1 MIKVE
6 IYQCIKQPEINTKE
20 WNFKIN
26 KNYIVKQSKNNLNY
40 MIKNEEKLWI
50 VFYNIEKL
58 NTMSYLF
65 SCFNLIDTKYFKNY
79 EELKCYEEGEFK

>member
-6 IYQCIKQPEINTKE
+6 IYQCTKQPETNTKE

-26 KNYIVKQSKNNLNY
+26 QNYIVKQSKNNLNY
-40 MIKNEEKLWI
+40 MIKNEGKLWI